1 MVMNGDLKL
10 PCRGK
15 MVEVALEDK
24 VRHPSKKSTY
34 VHVYRIRRTMK
45 THGSSRTCFCNGLL
59 LTQRVH
65 MLPQQFQRNRFRRMV
80 WCFTPRPSA

>member
-24 VRHPSKKSTY
+24 VRHPWKK
-34 VHVYRIRRTMK
+34 RTA
-45 THGSSRTCFCNGLL
+45 LL
-59 LTQRVH
+59 IVSYTK
-65 MLPQQFQRNRFRRMV
+65 
-80 WCFTPRPSA
+80 